1 MSRNKKTIISIALCI
16 GIFFMAVGYS
26 VLMTQLK
33 INGSAN
39 ITSTWDIRITGIS
52 NGTSVGSAYNIE
64 EPSFTDTTAKF
75 NVSLVNPGDSMT
87 YTVTIKNNGT
97 LTAILNSMD
106 ITTSGTDAIIY
117 EVTGLKEGDTITAG
131 STKALTVV
139 ARYNSNVIA
148 DPSERVKRLKVGL
161 DWVQYI
167 NQTITPETYT
177 ISYANNGGS
186 GSMSSTT
193 CTVGSSCTLRS
204 NTFTRSGYEFLGW
217 ATTSTGAP
225 VYDNAESVTNLT
237 SGGKTVTLYATW
249 GQITNYTSATSYTY
263 TVPVSGYYKIEAW
276 GAQGGGSTGGK
287 GGYAAGT
294 IFLEQ
299 GTALSIYVGGRPS
312 SYTGGYGYVRG
323 GSASCYNS
331 STSYGCGYGGGGA
344 SEVRMGSTRLLVA
357 GGGGGAGGG
366 YRYTRTSGG
375 TVSSTTI
382 GAAGGAAGVKGTN
395 GSNSAGGGNYATLS
409 AVGSG
414 GTRVTATTS
423 SSNDAT
429 SCYGGAGGGGGAG
442 YRGGG
447 GGASASM
454 RGTTVANGNSGSSG
468 STAGTGGSG
477 GRSVYLANCYYL
489 SYTGAGGGGGSNYVS
504 SQFESGTTS
513 TINGN
518 ASMPNPTST
527 GSTMTGRSGNGYV
540 RITRL
545 SIK

>member
-1 MSRNKKTIISIALCI
+1 MRHNKKTIISIALCI
-16 GIFFMAVGYS
+16 GVFFMAVGYS
-26 VLMTQLK
+26 ILMTQLK

-131 STKALTVV
+131 STKTLTVV

-167 NQTITPETYT
+167 NQTITPDTYT
-177 ISYANNGGS
+177 ISYASNGGS
-186 GSMSSTT
+186 GSMSNTT

-237 SGGKTVTLYATW
+237 SGGKTVTLYAAW

-263 TVPVSGYYKIEAW
+263 TVPASGYYKIEAW

-299 GTALSIYVGGRPS
+299 GTALSVYVGGQPS

-366 YRYTRTSGG
+366 YRYTRS
-375 TVSSTTI
+375 TVSSTTV
-382 GAAGGAAGVKGTN
+382 GGAGGAAGVKGSN
-395 GSNSAGGGNYATLS
+395 GYSTTTGGGAATLT
-409 AVGSG
+409 AVGTG
-414 GTRVTATTS
+414 GTRYTATTS

-429 SCYGGAGGGGGAG
+429 LCYGGAGGGGGAG

-447 GGASASM
+447 GGASSSM
-454 RGTTVANGNSGSSG
+454 RGTTIANGNNGSSG
-468 STAGTGGSG
+468 RTTGTGGAG
-477 GRSVYLANCYYL
+477 GRSVYLANCYYY

>member
-1 MSRNKKTIISIALCI
+1 MRHNKKTIISIALCL

-26 VLMTQLK
+26 ILMTQLK

-39 ITSTWDIRITGIS
+39 ITSTWDIRITSIS

-87 YTVTIKNNGT
+87 YTVTIKNQGT

-131 STKALTVV
+131 STKTLTVV

-148 DPSERVKRLKVGL
+148 DPTERVKRLKVGL

-167 NQTITPETYT
+167 NQTITPDTYT
-177 ISYANNGGS
+177 INYASNGGS

-204 NTFTRSGYEFLGW
+204 NSFTRSGYQFLGW

-225 VYDNAESVTNLT
+225 AYDNAESVTNLT
-237 SGGKTVTLYATW
+237 SGGKTVTLYAKW
-249 GQITNYTSATSYTY
+249 GQITTYSTDGSYTY
-263 TVPVSGYYKIEAW
+263 SVPASGYYKIEAW

-287 GGYAAGT
+287 GGYASGT
-294 IFLEQ
+294 IYLEQ
-299 GTALSIYVGGRPS
+299 GTSLSVYVGGTTS
-312 SYTGGYGYVRG
+312 TYTGGYGYVRG
-323 GSASCYNS
+323 GNSSCYTTS
-331 STSYGCGYGGGGA
+331 YSYGCGYGGGGA
-344 SEVRMGSTRLLVA
+344 SEVRLGSTRLLVA

-366 YRYTRTSGG
+366 YTYIRTSG
-375 TVSSTTI
+375 TTSTTTTI
-382 GAAGGAAGVKGTN
+382 GAAGGAAGVKGSN
-395 GSNSAGGGNYATLS
+395 GYSGTAGGSPGTLT
-409 AVGSG
+409 AG
-414 GTRVTATTS
+414 GAGGAIFSPTTS
-423 SSNDAT
+423 TTNDAT
-429 SCYGGAGGGGGAG
+429 NCYSGAGGGGGAG
-442 YRGGG
+442 YYGGG
-447 GGASASM
+447 GGASSSM
-454 RGTTVANGNSGSSG
+454 RGTTVFRGTAGSAGSSSG
-468 STAGTGGSG
+468 AGGTGGRNGS
-477 GRSVYLANCYYL
+477 LQNCYYA
-489 SYTGAGGGGGSNYVS
+489 SFTGAGGGGGSSYVS

-518 ASMPNPTST
+518 ATMPNPTST
-527 GSTMTGRSGNGYV
+527 TGGTMTGKTGDGYIK
-540 RITRL
+540 ITRL
-545 SIK
+545 

>member
-1 MSRNKKTIISIALCI
+1 MRHNKKTIISIALCI

-26 VLMTQLK
+26 ILMTQLK

-131 STKALTVV
+131 STKTLTVV

-167 NQTITPETYT
+167 NQTITPDTYT
-177 ISYANNGGS
+177 ISYARNGGS
-186 GSMSSTT
+186 GSMSNTT

-237 SGGKTVTLYATW
+237 SGGKTVTLYAAW

-263 TVPVSGYYKIEAW
+263 TVPASGYYKIEAW

-299 GTALSIYVGGRPS
+299 GTALSVYVGGQPS

-366 YRYTRTSGG
+366 YRYTRS
-375 TVSSTTI
+375 TVSSTTV
-382 GAAGGAAGVKGTN
+382 GGAGGAAGVKGSN
-395 GSNSAGGGNYATLS
+395 GYSTTTGGGAATLT
-409 AVGSG
+409 AVETG
-414 GTRVTATTS
+414 GTRYTATTS

-429 SCYGGAGGGGGAG
+429 LCYGGAGGGGGAG

-447 GGASASM
+447 GGASSSM
-454 RGTTVANGNSGSSG
+454 RGTTIANGNNGSSG
-468 STAGTGGSG
+468 STTGTGGAG
-477 GRSVYLANCYYL
+477 GRSVYLANCYYY

-527 GSTMTGRSGNGYV
+527 STMTGRSGNGYV